1 MAELR
6 DALRDAIDA
15 GQVGDRLWLYATY
28 HCNLACMYCLTESSP
43 QIADRR
49 AVDPGAMVAAVAQA
63 RELGIRRVGIT
74 GGEPFMLPGF
84 PELLAEIGEMLPT
97 LALTNAT
104 LFNERMMERVA
115 ALADADVALQISLD
129 SDQPTRNDEF
139 RGPDNYAKVLDAI
152 PRLIDRGIRVRIAT
166 TVQDQT
172 PDELQRL
179 CVLHRGLGI
188 SDDDHVVRSVVKRG
202 RAETEDMGLEL
213 GPTDVLPELTL
224 TADGAFM
231 HPFAPTVRHG
241 RTDLDLLVSRQILP
255 LEHPMRRF
263 LAAAAGLPSGTDVVR
278 NIR

>member
-49 AVDPGAMVAAVAQA
+49 TLDPEAMVAAVEQA

-104 LFNERMMERVA
+104 LFNERMVERVA

-263 LAAAAGLPSGTDVVR
+263 LAAAAGLPSGGDVVR

>member
-1 MAELR
+1 MTELR

-28 HCNLACMYCLTESSP
+28 HCNLACTYCLTESSP
-43 QIADRR
+43 RIADRR
-49 AVDPGAMVAAVAQA
+49 TLDPEAMVAAVEQA

-74 GGEPFMLPGF
+74 GGEPFMLSGF

-104 LFNERMMERVA
+104 LFNERMVERVA
-115 ALADADVALQISLD
+115 PLADADVALQISLD

-202 RAETEDMGLEL
+202 RADTEDMGLEL

-263 LAAAAGLPSGTDVVR
+263 LAAAAGLPSGGDVVR

>member
-1 MAELR
+1 MTELR

-28 HCNLACMYCLTESSP
+28 HCNLACTYCLTESSP
-43 QIADRR
+43 RIADRR
-49 AVDPGAMVAAVAQA
+49 TLDRGAMVAAVEQA

-74 GGEPFMLPGF
+74 GGEPFMLSGF

-104 LFNERMMERVA
+104 LFNERMVERVA
-115 ALADADVALQISLD
+115 PLADADVALQISLD

-188 SDDDHVVRSVVKRG
+188 SDDDHVVRSVVRRG
-202 RAETEDMGLEL
+202 RADTEDMGLEL

-263 LAAAAGLPSGTDVVR
+263 LAAAAGLPSGGDVVR

>member
-28 HCNLACMYCLTESSP
+28 HCNLACTYCLTESSP
-43 QIADRR
+43 RIADRR
-49 AVDPGAMVAAVAQA
+49 TLDPEAMVAAVEQA

-74 GGEPFMLPGF
+74 GGEPFMLSGF

-104 LFNERMMERVA
+104 LFNERMVERVA
-115 ALADADVALQISLD
+115 PLADADVAIQISLD

-152 PRLIDRGIRVRIAT
+152 PRLIDRGIRVRMAT

-179 CVLHRGLGI
+179 CVLHRRLGI
-188 SDDDHVVRSVVKRG
+188 SDDDHVVRSVVRRG
-202 RAETEDMGLEL
+202 RADTEDMGLEL

-224 TADGAFM
+224 TVDGAFM

-263 LAAAAGLPSGTDVVR
+263 LAAAAGLPSGGDVVR

>member
-1 MAELR
+1 M
-6 DALRDAIDA
+6 
-15 GQVGDRLWLYATY
+15 
-28 HCNLACMYCLTESSP
+28 
-43 QIADRR
+43 
-49 AVDPGAMVAAVAQA
+49 AAVAQA

-188 SDDDHVVRSVVKRG
+188 SDDDHVVRSVVQARPRG
-202 RAETEDMGLEL
+202 RRRTWASSWAR
-213 GPTDVLPELTL
+213 PTSCPS
-224 TADGAFM
+224 
-231 HPFAPTVRHG
+231 
-241 RTDLDLLVSRQILP
+241 SR
-255 LEHPMRRF
+255 
-263 LAAAAGLPSGTDVVR
+263 
-278 NIR
+278 

>member
-1 MAELR
+1 MTELR
-6 DALRDAIDA
+6 DALRDAIGA

-28 HCNLACMYCLTESSP
+28 HCNLACTYCLTESFP
-43 QIADRR
+43 RIADRR
-49 AVDPGAMVAAVAQA
+49 RLDRDAMVAAVEQA

-74 GGEPFMLPGF
+74 GGEPFMLSGF

-104 LFNERMMERVA
+104 LFNERMVERVA
-115 ALADADVALQISLD
+115 PLADADVAFQISLD

-139 RGPDNYAKVLDAI
+139 RGPDNYAKVLNAI

-172 PDELQRL
+172 LDELQRL

-188 SDDDHVVRSVVKRG
+188 SDDDHVVRSVVRRG
-202 RAETEDMGLEL
+202 RADTEDMGLEL

-263 LAAAAGLPSGTDVVR
+263 LAAAAGLPSGGDVVR

>member
-1 MAELR
+1 MPDLRASIETAAEEGR
-6 DALRDAIDA
+6 I
-15 GQVGDRLWLYATY
+15 GDRLWLYATY
-28 HCNLACMYCLTESSP
+28 HCNLACTYCLTESYP
-43 QIADRR
+43 RIADRR
-49 AVDPGAMVAAVAQA
+49 TLDPETMVAAVEQA
-63 RELGIRRVGIT
+63 RELGIRRIGIT
-74 GGEPFMLPGF
+74 GGEPFLLSGF

-104 LFNERMMERVA
+104 LFNERMVERVA
-115 ALADADVALQISLD
+115 PLADANVALQISLD
-129 SDQPTRNDEF
+129 SDQPTRNDEL

-188 SDDDHVVRSVVKRG
+188 SDDDHVVRSVVRRG
-202 RAETEDMGLEL
+202 RADTEDMGLEL

-241 RTDLDLLVSRQILP
+241 RTDLDLLVSRQIAP
-255 LEHPMRRF
+255 LETPARRF
-263 LAAAAGLPSGTDVVR
+263 LSVVREQPVGADVVR
-278 NIR
+278 RIR

>member
-1 MAELR
+1 MTELR
-6 DALRDAIDA
+6 EVLRGAIDA

-28 HCNLACMYCLTESSP
+28 HCNLACTYCLTESFP
-43 QIADRR
+43 RIADRR
-49 AVDPGAMVAAVAQA
+49 RLDRDAMVAAVEQA

-74 GGEPFMLPGF
+74 GGEPFMLSGF

-104 LFNERMMERVA
+104 LFNERMVERVA
-115 ALADADVALQISLD
+115 PLADADVAFQISLD

-139 RGPDNYAKVLDAI
+139 RGPDNYAKVLNAI

-172 PDELQRL
+172 LDELQRL

-188 SDDDHVVRSVVKRG
+188 SDDDHVVRSVVRRG
-202 RAETEDMGLEL
+202 RADTEDMGLEL

-263 LAAAAGLPSGTDVVR
+263 LAAAAGLRSGGDVVR
-278 NIR
+278 NFR

>member
-1 MAELR
+1 MTELSA
-6 DALRDAIDA
+6 ALGEAIDA
-15 GQVGDRLWLYATY
+15 GQVGDRLWLYSTY
-28 HCNLACMYCLTESSP
+28 HCNLACKYCLTESSP
-43 QIADRR
+43 RIANRRTLDR
-49 AVDPGAMVAAVAQA
+49 GEMVAAVEQA

-74 GGEPFMLPGF
+74 GGEPFMLSGF

-104 LFNERMMERVA
+104 LFNERIVERIA
-115 ALADADVALQISLD
+115 PLAEADVALQISLD

-152 PRLIDRGIRVRIAT
+152 PRLLDRGIRVRIAT

-172 PDELQRL
+172 PDELHRL

-188 SDDDHVVRSVVKRG
+188 SDDDHVVRSVVRRG
-202 RAETEDMGLEL
+202 RADTEDMGLEL

-241 RTDLDLLVSRQILP
+241 RTDLDLLVSRRILP

-263 LAAAAGLPSGTDVVR
+263 LAAAAGLRSGGDVVR
-278 NIR
+278 NFR